1 MVRTRSQLEILS
13 KEELIEE
20 LISVED
26 ISSKLPDLTSRFDDF
41 LRQYEIFSSELTVS
55 KNCNWLLCE
64 RIVQLERNGVNN
76 AQYHRCESLEINP
89 VPATIGD
96 DVLEGSICRALSLT
110 GHQMKPD
117 DLQTCHHLKKKDT
130 MIVKFKCRK
139 QKRSILI
146 NRKSLRNKSDDLTEL
161 NFSGRFFFS
170 ESMYHEN
177 HQLSY
182 KCRQLKNAGKIH
194 STWFWN
200 NSVNV
205 KLNERSQPTKIHHV
219 IDI

>member
-1 MVRTRSQLEILS
+1 
-13 KEELIEE
+13 
-20 LISVED
+20 
-26 ISSKLPDLTSRFDDF
+26 
-41 LRQYEIFSSELTVS
+41 
-55 KNCNWLLCE
+55 
-64 RIVQLERNGVNN
+64 
-76 AQYHRCESLEINP
+76 
-89 VPATIGD
+89 
-96 DVLEGSICRALSLT
+96 
-110 GHQMKPD
+110 
-117 DLQTCHHLKKKDT
+117 

-182 KCRQLKNAGKIH
+182 KCRQLQNAGKIL

-219 IDI
+219 IDIEKLLGVDNLDEFISNTSF